1 MRGPIRK
8 DEIVDLHAIDGRV
21 WFMDEPHWAPI
32 AVVALGDPARRDEGI
47 PIRILGRVR
56 TLIGEIGCSRQ
67 EVRAIAPP
75 AEAFVEGSLQGSLAI
90 DLFSHHGEMVQW
102 IEGGT
107 ETGRL
112 DPYLQDRSRVVLI
125 DAVELG
131 RKPGTVVHWHL
142 SPGRSNLTLLRH
154 YGRPRNMDL
163 QHLAFW
169 LEDDLPV
176 SGLDLIAIQ
185 PDDTEVGVGLSQAI
199 ESRFST
205 ISSQVTALV
214 FRILVEEGW

>member
-1 MRGPIRK
+1 
-8 DEIVDLHAIDGRV
+8 
-21 WFMDEPHWAPI
+21 MDEAHWAPI
-32 AVVALGDPARRDEGI
+32 AVVALGDPGRRDEGI

-56 TLIGEIGCSRQ
+56 TLIGEIGCSRT
-67 EVRAIAPP
+67 EVRQIA
-75 AEAFVEGSLQGSLAI
+75 ATAGAVDAADDLIVDQGNLAI
-90 DLFSHHGEMVQW
+90 DVSPQHGELVQW

-112 DPYLQDRSRVVLI
+112 DPYLQDRERVVLI

-142 SPGRSNLTLLRH
+142 SRGRGGLTFIEH
-154 YGRPRNMDL
+154 YGRPHEMGLD
-163 QHLAFW
+163 HLAFW
-169 LEDDLPV
+169 LEDDLPP

-185 PDDTEVGVGLSQAI
+185 PDDTEAGVGLSDTMQA
-199 ESRFST
+199 RFST